1 MLGAA
6 RDAHRRSLIQGML
19 LIAGIIL
26 LCVGLSSCGEPDVR
40 PPAAVA
46 ADLHQAAAQAEV
58 DAAEAEA
65 AAETAPASP
74 EADALRVAAAKLR
87 AKATALDELA
97 TKADQRAAE
106 AERQAELR
114 AWRTTCRWIAL
125 GSVLLGALIAAG
137 GIYARA
143 SLVVG
148 AGALVACVGLV
159 AQAWGEA
166 LGVLT
171 WLLPILAAAGVI
183 AAVVISARRKDAA
196 ALLTGHLADAY
207 EYGRDSLG
215 RSAKEIKAL
224 LPIAQSRAGIK
235 TLVDRA
241 RINRGLT
248 PKKETP

>member
-1 MLGAA
+1 MPDSDRLDVISTALA
-6 RDAHRRSLIQGML
+6 VLACVL
-19 LIAGIIL
+19 LA
-26 LCVGLSSCGEPDVR
+26 VALSGCGEPESR
-40 PPAAVA
+40 PPAVEASE
-46 ADLHQAAAQAEV
+46 LHQAAAQAEV

-65 AAETAPASP
+65 VADAAPASQD
-74 EADALRVAAAKLR
+74 ADALRVAAAKLR
-87 AKATALDELA
+87 GRAKALDELA

-106 AERQAELR
+106 AERQTELR

-125 GSVLLGALIAAG
+125 GCVLVGSLIAAG

-148 AGALVACVGLV
+148 AGALVACVGLPV
-159 AQAWGEA
+159 QAWGEA

-171 WLLPILAAAGVI
+171 WLLPTMAAAGVI
-183 AAVVISARRKDAA
+183 AAVVITARRKDAA
-196 ALLTGHLADAY
+196 AVLTGHLADAY

-235 TLVDRA
+235 QLVDRS
-241 RINRGLT
+241 RSNRGRA
-248 PKKETP
+248 